1 MTSKRQSSSSS
12 SSSSALYGIQRPK
25 QSASQ
30 KDLTSSSTLAFTT
43 HLSSLISK
51 DAAAS
56 STSQSSS
63 SSRGRTRPSKGSK
76 PDIFAVHNKG
86 ALKRAAADEAEDVHG
101 VRQQQH
107 QNSDAVGQ
115 VDAATLQ
122 RSKRRMEEK
131 AHIYEDLKKGYHLAE
146 GESSDDGDVAEESKM
161 RRRER
166 NALVDFD
173 RKWAEQEHNDDDG
186 DDDENSED
194 ETGSMVDYEDEFGR
208 TRHGTKA
215 EAAQAARARRQQL
228 NINNSTEEKDT
239 SRPSRPSNLIHGE
252 TIQSQAFNPDAAM
265 ASQMASLAARRDRS
279 ATPPSQTHYDA
290 EAEVRTRGTGFY
302 KFSADEKT
310 REKEMEELLSTRRE
324 TEREREV
331 RCERKAERDRLKDER
346 KKKVQELR
354 SRHHA
359 ERFLEGL
366 SVDLG

>member
-1 MTSKRQSSSSS
+1 MTSKQQTASSSSS
-12 SSSSALYGIQRPK
+12 LYGIQRSK
-25 QSASQ
+25 QSASK

-51 DAAAS
+51 DAAA
-56 STSQSSS
+56 TTQSSS
-63 SSRGRTRPSKGSK
+63 SSGRGRTRPSKGSK

-101 VRQQQH
+101 ALRQVH
-107 QNSDAVGQ
+107 QSSDIVGQ

-122 RSKRRMEEK
+122 RSRRRMEEK

-146 GESSDDGDVAEESKM
+146 GESSDEDDDVAAGDSRVSKM

-173 RKWAEQEHNDDDG
+173 RKWAEQEQNEDEDG
-186 DDDENSED
+186 DDDE

-208 TRHGTKA
+208 TRRGTKA
-215 EAAQAARARRQQL
+215 EAAQAARARRQL
-228 NINNSTEEKDT
+228 ENDEAVDETSK
-239 SRPSRPSNLIHGE
+239 SRPARPSNLIHGE
-252 TIQSQAFNPDAAM
+252 AIQSQAFNPDAAM
-265 ASQMASLAARRDRS
+265 ASQMAALAARRDRS
-279 ATPPSQTHYDA
+279 ATPPEQAHYDA

-310 REKEMEELLSTRRE
+310 REREMEELLKTRRE

-331 RCERKAERDRLKDER
+331 RGERKAERDRLKEER
-346 KKKVQELR
+346 RRKVHELR
-354 SRHHA
+354 SKHHA
-359 ERFLEGL
+359 ERFLKGL

>member
-1 MTSKRQSSSSS
+1 MTSKQQT
-12 SSSSALYGIQRPK
+12 SSSASSLYGIQRPK

-30 KDLTSSSTLAFTT
+30 KDLSSSSTLAFTT

-51 DAAAS
+51 DAT

-63 SSRGRTRPSKGSK
+63 SRGRRSRPSKDSK
-76 PDIFAVHNKG
+76 SDIFAVHNKG
-86 ALKRAAADEAEDVHG
+86 TLKRAAADEAEDVHG
-101 VRQQQH
+101 VRQHQQAH

-146 GESSDDGDVAEESKM
+146 GESSDDDMADGSDARM
-161 RRRER
+161 RRREK

-173 RKWAEQEHNDDDG
+173 RKWAEQEHNDDD
-186 DDDENSED
+186 DDDEEEI

-215 EAAQAARARRQQL
+215 EAAQAARARRSQQL
-228 NINNSTEEKDT
+228 EGEEKDA
-239 SRPSRPSNLIHGE
+239 SRPARPSNLIHGE
-252 TIQSQAFNPDAAM
+252 AIQSHAFNPDAAM
-265 ASQMASLAARRDRS
+265 ASQMAFLAARRDRS
-279 ATPPSQTHYDA
+279 PTPPEQAHYDA

-310 REKEMEELLSTRRE
+310 REKEMEELLSTRKE

-331 RCERKAERDRLKDER
+331 RGERRAERDRIKEER

-359 ERFLEGL
+359 ERFLKGL

>member
-1 MTSKRQSSSSS
+1 MTSKQQTSSSSS
-12 SSSSALYGIQRPK
+12 SLYGIQRSK
-25 QSASQ
+25 QSATSQ
-30 KDLTSSSTLAFTT
+30 KDLSSSSTLAFTT

-51 DAAAS
+51 DAT

-63 SSRGRTRPSKGSK
+63 SRGRRSRPSKDSK

-101 VRQQQH
+101 VRQQHQQAH

-146 GESSDDGDVAEESKM
+146 GESSDDDDMADGSSDARM
-161 RRRER
+161 RRREK

-173 RKWAEQEHNDDDG
+173 RKWAEQEHNG
-186 DDDENSED
+186 DDDDD
-194 ETGSMVDYEDEFGR
+194 EETRSMVDYEDEFGR
-208 TRHGTKA
+208 TRQGTKA
-215 EAAQAARARRQQL
+215 EAAQAARARRSQQQL
-228 NINNSTEEKDT
+228 EGEEGKDA
-239 SRPSRPSNLIHGE
+239 SRPARPSNLIHGE
-252 TIQSQAFNPDAAM
+252 AIQSHAFNPDAAM
-265 ASQMASLAARRDRS
+265 ASQMAFLAARRDRS
-279 ATPPSQTHYDA
+279 PTPPEQAHYDA

-324 TEREREV
+324 TEREREI
-331 RCERKAERDRLKDER
+331 RGERRAERDRIKEER
-346 KKKVQELR
+346 KRKVQELR

-359 ERFLEGL
+359 ERFLKGL